1 MAAMNAIRAA
11 AELADV
17 DDPRWPDLLKEFEE
31 ADVPVRV
38 LSVDPELDRRTLYRL
53 QVTARSTLG
62 GFALNRGGLLIDH
75 GWMRML
81 GAGSDGLP
89 DIATASGLASRP
101 RPAPRRRT

>member
-38 LSVDPELDRRTLYRL
+38 LSVDPW
-53 QVTARSTLG
+53 AG
-62 GFALNRGGLLIDH
+62 GRCT
-75 GWMRML
+75 
-81 GAGSDGLP
+81 GS
-89 DIATASGLASRP
+89 R
-101 RPAPRRRT
+101 